1 VRRDPARRQNMKILL
16 ADDNQDMLHL
26 ARKRLEHEGYDV
38 FSTTNGADVLD
49 IIKSTDIDIM
59 VLNINIPYLRWNKIN
74 KTVKDNED
82 SPIIFILPEDLKR
95 EAIPSGT
102 NIHYIQKPFHPDELY
117 SSIRMA
123 VQIKRLHL
131 ALKDKEA
138 EIKNTPVFNEPEFSK
153 KYVMKRLL
161 EETSK
166 AKRYKYS
173 LSCLVCEINNKGSI
187 SQNTKKMGE
196 EGQLNDYIM
205 KQAPKIITDCTRK
218 SDIIARYNA
227 NKFIILLPH
236 TFSDGAVVCSEKI
249 IKRILDSGLSSRS
262 SLCINIGSSTFP
274 VNADDDQEQ
283 LINRAVKAL
292 KKAKKSGNS
301 MAAAV

>member
-1 VRRDPARRQNMKILL
+1 MKILL

-26 ARKRLEHEGYDV
+26 SRKRLENDGYDV

-49 IIKSTDIDIM
+49 IVKSSDIDVM
-59 VLNINIPYLRWNKIN
+59 VLNINLPYLRWNKIN
-74 KTVKDNED
+74 KSIEGEAETPV
-82 SPIIFILPEDLKR
+82 IFIIPENLKR
-95 EAIPSGT
+95 DVIPSGT

-123 VQIKRLHL
+123 VQIKKLHL

-138 EIKNTPVFNEPEFSK
+138 DIEKASVLNEPEFSK

-166 AKRYKYS
+166 ANRYKYS
-173 LSCLVCEINNKGSI
+173 LSCLICELNQGADILQSSKRGGRGNQ
-187 SQNTKKMGE
+187 QN
-196 EGQLNDYIM
+196 DDIM
-205 KQAPKIITDCTRK
+205 KQASKIIINCTRK
-218 SDIIARYNA
+218 SDIIARYDA

-236 TFSDGAVVCSEKI
+236 TFSDGAAVCSEKI
-249 IKRILDSGLSSRS
+249 IKRILDSGLNSRS

-283 LINRAVKAL
+283 LINRVVKAL
-292 KKAKKSGNS
+292 KKAKKAEGNI
-301 MAAAV
+301 AAAA

>member
-1 VRRDPARRQNMKILL
+1 MKILL
-16 ADDNQDMLHL
+16 ADDNQDIVHL
-26 ARKRLEHEGYDV
+26 ARRKLENEGYDV
-38 FSTTNGADVLD
+38 FSITNGAEALD
-49 IIKSTDIDIM
+49 IVKSTDIDIM
-59 VLNINIPYLRWNKIN
+59 VLNINLPYLRWNKIN
-74 KTVKDNED
+74 KTMKEKTD
-82 SPIIFILPEDLKR
+82 SPVIFILPENLER
-95 EAIPSGT
+95 EIIPAGT

-123 VQIKRLHL
+123 VQIKKLHL

-138 EIKNTPVFNEPEFSK
+138 EIEKASVFNEPEFSR

-173 LSCLVCEINNKGSI
+173 LSCLICEINKSGAASLNAKRTAED
-187 SQNTKKMGE
+187 N
-196 EGQLNDYIM
+196 QLNDYIM
-205 KQAPKIITDCTRK
+205 KQSEKIVANCTRK

-236 TFSDGAVVCSEKI
+236 TFSDGAIVCSEKI
-249 IKRILDSGLSSRS
+249 IKRILDSGLNSRS
-262 SLCINIGSSTFP
+262 TLSINIGTAIFP

-292 KKAKKSGNS
+292 KKAKKTGSS
-301 MAAAV
+301 MAAAA